1 MRAQIGI
8 VPQEPILFGGTIR
21 ENILYGRLDATEEEM
36 IAAARA
42 ANAHDFIMSF
52 PKQYETLVGERGTNL
67 SGGQRQRIAIARAIL
82 KDPRILLLDE
92 ATSSLDS
99 ESELAV
105 QNALNHL
112 MRDRTTIIIA
122 HRLSTVQAA
131 HRVVVLDH
139 GRIVEIGTHNELL
152 AQNGLFAKLYNMQFA
167 EEGRGREVVDIWP
180 EGDWAVLGWPR
191 VPELE

>member
-1 MRAQIGI
+1 M
-8 VPQEPILFGGTIR
+8 
-21 ENILYGRLDATEEEM
+21 
-36 IAAARA
+36 
-42 ANAHDFIMSF
+42 
-52 PKQYETLVGERGTNL
+52 
-67 SGGQRQRIAIARAIL
+67 
-82 KDPRILLLDE
+82 
-92 ATSSLDS
+92 
-99 ESELAV
+99 AV
-105 QNALNHL
+105 QDALNHL

-167 EEGRGREVVDIWP
+167 EDGRGREVVDIWP